1 MIPLGEP
8 NMSIEKDIHQLA
20 KFTSEHHKA
29 LVNLIY
35 TYNWT
40 VERLKR
46 CLDEVD
52 ITLQQFNILRIL
64 RGSKDPLSTLQIR
77 ERMLDK
83 MSDTSRLVDRLVLK
97 GLARKKTSLAD
108 KRLVD
113 VTITPKGLL
122 LLARLDKHSEE
133 MDGILSELT
142 AGECKTLNKLLDK
155 LRG

>member
-1 MIPLGEP
+1 
-8 NMSIEKDIHQLA
+8 MSLEKDIHQLS
-20 KFTSEHHKA
+20 KFKNEHHKA

-40 VERLKR
+40 VERHKK
-46 CLDEVD
+46 CLEEVD

-64 RGSKDPLSTLQIR
+64 RGSKAPLSTLEIR

-83 MSDTSRLVDRLVLK
+83 MSDTSRLVDRLVSKTLVQ
-97 GLARKKTSLAD
+97 KKTSETD

-113 VTITPKGLL
+113 VTISKKGLL
-122 LLARLDKHSEE
+122 LLSKLDKHSKE
-133 MDGILSELT
+133 MDEILSALT
-142 AGECKTLNKLLDK
+142 EKECKTLNKLLDK

>member
-1 MIPLGEP
+1 
-8 NMSIEKDIHQLA
+8 MSLEKDIHQHA
-20 KFTSEHHKA
+20 RFTSEHHKA

-40 VERLKR
+40 VERLKG
-46 CLDEVD
+46 CLDEEEV
-52 ITLQQFNILRIL
+52 TLQQFNILRIL
-64 RGSKDPLSTLQIR
+64 RGSNDPLSTLQIR

-97 GLARKKTSLAD
+97 GLARKKVSATD

-113 VTITPKGLL
+113 VTITARGLQL
-122 LLARLDKHSEE
+122 LSRLDKHSKE
-133 MDGILSELT
+133 MDGILSALT
-142 AGECKTLNKLLDK
+142 NTECKMLNKLLDK